1 MRDPRVAQAIRVMEE
16 NVEQPLVLTRLARRV
31 GISARHLQALFQ
43 ESIGAPPHVHYL
55 ALRLNTARRK
65 VIETKASFAEIAAA
79 TGFNSTSAFSRS
91 YRASFSE
98 SPSGTRRRLR
108 GHSTAAKERT

>member
-1 MRDPRVAQAIRVMEE
+1 
-16 NVEQPLVLTRLARRV
+16 
-31 GISARHLQALFQ
+31 
-43 ESIGAPPHVHYL
+43 
-55 ALRLNTARRK
+55 

-108 GHSTAAKERT
+108 GRSTAAEERT